1 MGTSAYWWLC
11 VPLLPLVLAFCLPSE
26 PLRGLLRWLVRLV
39 FRLIVKA
46 GRLAFGRGRPA
57 TA

>member
-1 MGTSAYWWLC
+1 MTFVEAILT
-11 VPLLPLVLAFCLPSE
+11 LTF
-26 PLRGLLRWLVRLV
+26 VRLV

-46 GRLAFGRGRPA
+46 GRFAMGRGRPA